1 VATSE
6 LDEFDPA
13 LLTPEQARSLAVTD
27 LRAAAGWLAFGIA
40 VLVGSVRMDR
50 LESQNINPYT
60 VPGLLPG
67 LLGIVFIVL
76 ALLLGVRS
84 WRRGGGTR
92 GARGLHVDAAVARRL
107 ALIIVLVVF
116 YSVVLVGHGVP
127 FWVASAI
134 YVFASI
140 LLLQRPQRA
149 AAGRN
154 LTLKDVVFAAAVGL
168 ASGGIIQFVFQE
180 LFLVRLP

>member
-1 VATSE
+1 MAASE

-27 LRAAAGWLAFGIA
+27 LRAAAGWLAFGVV
-40 VLVGSVRMDR
+40 VLVGSIRMDR

-84 WRRGGGTR
+84 WRRGGATP

-116 YSVVLVGHGVP
+116 YSVVLVGHGLA

-134 YVFASI
+134 YVFVSI
-140 LLLQRPQRA
+140 LLLQRPQRV
-149 AAGRN
+149 AAGRGV
-154 LTLKDVVFAAAVGL
+154 TLKDVAFAAAVGL
-168 ASGGIIQFVFQE
+168 ASGGIIQYVFQE

>member
-1 VATSE
+1 MATSE

-13 LLTPEQARSLAVTD
+13 LLTPEQAQALAVSD
-27 LRAAAGWLAFGIA
+27 LRAAAAWLAFGVA
-40 VLVGSVRMDR
+40 VLVGSIRMDR

-67 LLGIVFIVL
+67 LLGIVVVVL
-76 ALLLGVRS
+76 ALLLGARS
-84 WRRGGGTR
+84 WRRGGATR
-92 GARGLHVDAAVARRL
+92 GASGLHVEAAVARRL

-116 YSVVLVGHGVP
+116 YAVVLVGHGLP

-134 YVFASI
+134 YVCASI
-140 LLLQRPQRA
+140 LLLQRPQRVS
-149 AAGRN
+149 AGRGM
-154 LTLKDVVFAAAVGL
+154 TPKDIAFAAVVGL
-168 ASGGIIQFVFQE
+168 ASGGIVQYVFQE

>member
-1 VATSE
+1 
-6 LDEFDPA
+6 
-13 LLTPEQARSLAVTD
+13 
-27 LRAAAGWLAFGIA
+27 
-40 VLVGSVRMDR
+40 
-50 LESQNINPYT
+50 
-60 VPGLLPG
+60 
-67 LLGIVFIVL
+67 
-76 ALLLGVRS
+76 
-84 WRRGGGTR
+84 
-92 GARGLHVDAAVARRL
+92 VARRL

-154 LTLKDVVFAAAVGL
+154 VTLKDVVFAAAVGL